1 VKLLLIISLL
11 THSPDTLKVE
21 SVQLNLST
29 LGGGLEGSF
38 RFTAKPVSIRAG
50 LNYIAFKKPL
60 QFETAKD
67 SYLNVQPD
75 LYSGHVYLLGDYHF
89 LKKRWLR
96 ATAGL
101 AYAPL
106 QRYATFLD
114 TDGDLKLGEMT
125 IPENEF
131 GNTDLEIRW
140 NRLKPYLGLGL
151 GRQVMRKRV
160 GLGLDLGV
168 FHLGSP
174 RLRLNYEGFLET
186 TTIDEEID
194 KIQRNMR
201 GYRFYPYVSIQ
212 IKYRVPSS

>member
-1 VKLLLIISLL
+1 MKLLLVLCFL
-11 THSPDTLKVE
+11 SPPDTTLKVE

-89 LKKRWLR
+89 LRKRWLR

-151 GRQVMRKRV
+151 GRQVMRKRM
-160 GLGLDLGV
+160 GLGLEVGV
-168 FHLGSP
+168 FFLLLP

-212 IKYRVPSS
+212 VKYRVY

>member
-1 VKLLLIISLL
+1 MKLLLLLSLF

-21 SVQLNLST
+21 SVAVNVST
-29 LGGGLEGSF
+29 LGGGLEAGF
-38 RFTAKPVSIRAG
+38 RFTARPVSIRAG
-50 LNYIAFKKPL
+50 VNYAAFKKPL
-60 QFETAKD
+60 QFETAQD
-67 SYLNVQPD
+67 SYLHVQPD
-75 LYSGHVYLLGDYHF
+75 LYSGHVYFLADYHF

-101 AYAPL
+101 AYAPF
-106 QRYATFLD
+106 QHYSAFFD
-114 TDGDLKLGEMT
+114 TQGDLKLGKMT

-140 NRLKPYLGLGL
+140 NSLKPYLGLGF

-174 RLRLNYEGFLET
+174 KLQLNYEGFLET
-186 TTIDEEID
+186 TTIDEEIE
-194 KIQRNMR
+194 KIQQNMR
-201 GYRFYPYVSIQ
+201 GYRFYPYVALSV
-212 IKYRVPSS
+212 KYKIN

>member
-1 VKLLLIISLL
+1 MKLLLIFYFLASP
-11 THSPDTLKVE
+11 PDTLRAE
-21 SVQLNLST
+21 SVQINVST

-38 RFTAKPVSIRAG
+38 RFTARPVSIRAG

-60 QFETAKD
+60 QFETDKD

-75 LYSGHVYLLGDYHF
+75 LYSGHLYVLGDYHF

-96 ATAGL
+96 ATVGL
-101 AYAPL
+101 AYAPF

-140 NRLKPYLGLGL
+140 NRLKPYLGLGV

-160 GLGLDLGV
+160 GVGMDLGV

-186 TTIDEEID
+186 TTIDEELL
-194 KIQRNMR
+194 KMERNMR
-201 GYRFYPYVSIQ
+201 GYRFYPYVSVQ
-212 IKYRVPSS
+212 VRYRL

>member
-1 VKLLLIISLL
+1 MKLLLIFYFL
-11 THSPDTLKVE
+11 TSPPDTLRAE
-21 SVQLNLST
+21 SVQINVST

-38 RFTAKPVSIRAG
+38 RFTARPVSIRAG

-60 QFETAKD
+60 QFETDKD

-75 LYSGHVYLLGDYHF
+75 LYSGHVYVLGDYHF

-96 ATAGL
+96 ATVGL
-101 AYAPL
+101 AYAPF

-140 NRLKPYLGLGL
+140 NRLKPYLGLGV

-160 GLGLDLGV
+160 GVGMDLGV

-186 TTIDEEID
+186 TTIDEELL
-194 KIQRNMR
+194 KMERNMR
-201 GYRFYPYVSIQ
+201 GYRFYPYVSVQ
-212 IKYRVPSS
+212 VRYRL